1 MKCDICGKEFKIGD
15 RVIALADYLY
25 GVLTEADGL
34 TNITL
39 GTRWCQACEDG
50 AGPTVE
56 VQRKPSRDA
65 VQYADYILNHY
76 SRNSQADKIC
86 LAQDLE
92 RHGWHDKECHNEK
105 RRL

>member
-1 MKCDICGKEFKIGD
+1 MKCDLCGKEFKIGD

-50 AGPTVE
+50 EGVVSVPKLPLQRLLEYVSVDGQYCHEASTVCE
-56 VQRKPSRDA
+56 DIQKLKKA
-65 VQYADYILNHY
+65 L
-76 SRNSQADKIC
+76 
-86 LAQDLE
+86 L
-92 RHGWHDKECHNEK
+92 
-105 RRL
+105 